1 MQETGQ
7 KEIACNDKDFKPN
20 MKTIFDFASEIVF
33 KWEPILTK
41 KGDTPV
47 S

>member
-1 MQETGQ
+1 
-7 KEIACNDKDFKPN
+7 
-20 MKTIFDFASEIVF
+20 MKTIFEFASEIVF

-47 S
+47 SKEKLEEVREENYDNLCE

>member
-20 MKTIFDFASEIVF
+20 MKTIFDFSSEIVF

-41 KGDTPV
+41 KGESPV

>member
-1 MQETGQ
+1 MQETGM
-7 KEIACNDKDFKPN
+7 KYIACNDKNFKPN
-20 MKTIFDFASEIVF
+20 MKTIFDFASEIIF